1 MNRFQKFAP
10 VCSRL
15 GAALLF
21 GTLTI
26 SAAQAQDPAYPNKPV
41 RIIVP
46 FTAGSATDIIARAV
60 GEGLRKELGNQ
71 PVIVENKPG
80 AGGTL
85 GAAQVASSPADGYTL
100 LVHSAGHVAN
110 AALYPGLRYDP
121 IKDFKPLAMLASVPN
136 VLVVSPKS
144 NYKDLAALVAKAK
157 AEPGKL
163 LYASA
168 GNGSATHMNAE
179 KFRIAAQID
188 AVHVPYRGTPEAI
201 TDVISGQ
208 VNWFFAPITS
218 AIPMIKDHKLQA
230 LAVGSPTRATALPDV
245 PTTVEAGFPNSSYDF
260 WIGLFAPAKLPPA
273 LAAQISKAT
282 ATALQSEAVKARYVS
297 LGANYPHV
305 EPAQFEAFVK
315 AESTAATQLI
325 KQAKITQ
332 N

>member
-1 MNRFQKFAP
+1 MNRTRIAKL
-10 VCSRL
+10 CT
-15 GAALLF
+15 ALLL
-21 GTLTI
+21 G
-26 SAAQAQDPAYPNKPV
+26 SATFTSAMAQEPYPNKPV
-41 RIIVP
+41 HIIVP

-71 PVIVENKPG
+71 PVIIENKPG

-85 GAAQVASSPADGYTL
+85 GAAQVASAPADGYTL

-110 AALYPGLRYDP
+110 AALYPSLRYDP

-144 NYKDLAALVAKAK
+144 NYKDLAALVTKAK

-179 KFRIAAQID
+179 KFRIAAKID

-218 AIPMIKDHKLQA
+218 AIPMIKDKKLQA
-230 LAVGSPTRATALPDV
+230 LAVGSPQRAVALPDV
-245 PTTVEAGFPNSSYDF
+245 PTTEEAGFPNSSYDF

-273 LAAQISKAT
+273 LVEQIAKAT
-282 ATALQSEAVKARYVS
+282 TTALQSEAVKTRFTS

-305 EPAQFEAFVK
+305 EPAQFENFVK
-315 AESTAATQLI
+315 AESASTTKLI
-325 KQAKITQ
+325 QQAKITQ

>member
-15 GAALLF
+15 CTALLF
-21 GTLTI
+21 GTFALT
-26 SAAQAQDPAYPNKPV
+26 SAQAQDPAYPNKPV

-85 GAAQVASSPADGYTL
+85 GAAQVASSAADGYTL

-179 KFRIAAQID
+179 KFRRAGNMVGVANKVFASVQPAGGCVD
-188 AVHVPYRGTPEAI
+188 KVVATGTGLRQW
-201 TDVISGQ
+201 SS
-208 VNWFFAPITS
+208 TS
-218 AIPMIKDHKLQA
+218 ALNLAQYGHSGASNTISWRVRDSVAGSGGGTACAVAASSALASALALVWGAGCCVQA
-230 LAVGSPTRATALPDV
+230 LAPRHRTSGIQRNDI
-245 PTTVEAGFPNSSYDF
+245 N
-260 WIGLFAPAKLPPA
+260 
-273 LAAQISKAT
+273 
-282 ATALQSEAVKARYVS
+282 R
-297 LGANYPHV
+297 
-305 EPAQFEAFVK
+305 
-315 AESTAATQLI
+315 TAAGILQV
-325 KQAKITQ
+325 
-332 N
+332 